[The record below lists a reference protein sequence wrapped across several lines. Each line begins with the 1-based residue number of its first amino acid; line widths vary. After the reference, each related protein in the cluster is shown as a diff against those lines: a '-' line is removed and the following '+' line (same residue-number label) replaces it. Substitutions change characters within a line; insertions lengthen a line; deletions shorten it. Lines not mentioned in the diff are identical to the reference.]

1 MFNTSDNEKIINFL
15 SSSGET
21 IHDFTPSN
29 ERICRLI
36 SSHIEHFFDFI
47 YIPIDYFSTENWKI
61 KEVLYDNKDALFY
74 DQKYLSYDQFHE
86 IFDKY
91 ISMLEN
97 IFSSSGKLIFY
108 IEQLNYLANANLLKR
123 LIVHKKYR
131 YISPSYIANIY
142 DASIRKEK
150 YWDVEKKLSEHLD
163 GIYSTAKKEMVQF
176 KKHFLS
182 IIMYH
187 VYWFPFRTNKLLEIV
202 IKFILNFT
210 EKMLGLNIYAIH
222 PIVNNVVEF
231 YLPLEEIIEYDL
243 ENNDGRELV
252 IV

>member
-1 MFNTSDNEKIINFL
+1 MFNSSDNERIINFL
-15 SSSGET
+15 SSKDET
-21 IHDFTPSN
+21 IHNFTPPN
-29 ERICRLI
+29 ERICKLI
-36 SSHIEHFFDFI
+36 SSHLEYFFDFI
-47 YIPIDYFSTENWKI
+47 YIPIDHFSTENWKI
-61 KEVLYDNKDALFY
+61 KEVLYENKDVLFY
-74 DQKYLSYDQFHE
+74 DKKYLSHDQFRDV
-86 IFDKY
+86 FDKY

-97 IFSSSGKLIFY
+97 IFSPFGKLIFY
-108 IEQLNYLANANLLKR
+108 IEQWNYLADENLLKR

-142 DASIRKEK
+142 DDSIKKEK
-150 YWDVEKKLSEHLD
+150 YWEVEKKLSEHLD
-163 GIYSTAKKEMVQF
+163 GIYHAAKKEMVQF

-202 IKFILNFT
+202 IKFILNLT
-210 EKMLGLNIYAIH
+210 EKMVGLNVYAIH

-243 ENNDGRELV
+243 ESNDGRELV